1 MQTASVISRRSLDQL
16 EDDIISLS
24 ARINAN
30 EYAFLCDV
38 REFDLRQGWKAYHF
52 NSCAEWLNFRCGIVP
67 GTAREKVR
75 VAHAMFWLPSVC
87 AAFADGQLSY
97 SKVRAI
103 TRIAQPHD
111 EAELVAYALR
121 ATALQVD
128 EHCRALRNAR
138 RDLSTADAVRLH
150 RERWLSQARNSDGS
164 MTIHVVLP
172 HETGELVMKALAAAM
187 AARPDERAVP
197 VEDDSY
203 FQQQADAL
211 VEMARAYLAGERDRT
226 AGASDHYQ
234 VIVHVDE
241 TALHDQGGESELP
254 VETVRRLTCDG
265 SVVPVLDGID
275 GEPSGAGRK
284 RRVVSPVLKRAL
296 LARDRRCRYPGC
308 THDKWLDAHHV
319 MHWADGGETR
329 ADNLVLLCSRHHRLL
344 HEGGFTMRK
353 DFQGQWCFRTASGT
367 VLFFGTG
374 IRSSSANV
382 SP

>member
-1 MQTASVISRRSLDQL
+1 MQTANVISRRSIDQL
-16 EDDIISLS
+16 EADILSLA
-24 ARINAN
+24 ARIDAN

-75 VAHAMFWLPSVC
+75 VAHAMFWLPNVC
-87 AAFADGQLSY
+87 EAFADGRLSY

-103 TRIAQPHD
+103 TRIAEPHD

-138 RDLSTADAVRLH
+138 RDLSTAHAMRLH
-150 RERWLSQARNSDGS
+150 RERRLSQARNGDGS

-172 HETGELVMKALAAAM
+172 QETGELVMKALAAAM
-187 AARPDERAVP
+187 AARPDERAIP

-226 AGASDHYQ
+226 AGASDNYQ
-234 VIVHVDE
+234 VIVHVDQ
-241 TALHDQGGESELP
+241 TALRDQGGESELP

-275 GEPSGAGRK
+275 DEPLSVGRK

-296 LARDRRCRYPGC
+296 IARDRRCRYPGC
-308 THDKWLDAHHV
+308 THERWLDAHHV

-329 ADNLVLLCSRHHRLL
+329 ADNLVLLCSKHHRLL

-353 DFQGQWCFRTASGT
+353 DFQGQWCFGTENGRVVHAGERLGPNDSG
-367 VLFFGTG
+367 
-374 IRSSSANV
+374 
-382 SP
+382 